1 MPVEPNLSDLFHAAS
16 PPSSPL
22 DAQEIIRRSR
32 RRRLP
37 ARIGAGAALSLAVVG
52 IGVAGMTGLNSMS
65 FGTAASDSAI
75 SSESSGDE
83 VMGTNEGSGNPGAEQ
98 PDTPGT
104 EQSGDAGA
112 EPLNGPA
119 AEQFGLEGPTSSG
132 GISRAPADKV
142 NLCGGPVAEI
152 APNERGLELTVH
164 FADAT
169 VGEATVTGEVTL
181 TNNGTETVTGYTA
194 ASPAITLA
202 QNNMV
207 VWHSNGPMIMLAVDV
222 NLAPGESMVYPATF
236 SPVVCSVEDDLGESF
251 RDDLPAAPAG
261 QYQVSAAIDLMGGSI
276 AELVSGPAATVTLN

>member
-1 MPVEPNLSDLFHAAS
+1 MPVEPNLSDLFHSATPPPAS
-16 PPSSPL
+16 L

-37 ARIGAGAALSLAVVG
+37 ARIGAGAVMSLAVVG
-52 IGVAGMTGLNSMS
+52 IGVAGMTGLKSIS

-83 VMGTNEGSGNPGAEQ
+83 VMGTTEGPDEPGAEQ
-98 PDTPGT
+98 
-104 EQSGDAGA
+104 
-112 EPLNGPA
+112 L
-119 AEQFGLEGPTSSG
+119 GLDGPTSSG
-132 GISRAPADKV
+132 GISRAPAEKI

-152 APNERGLELTVH
+152 APSERGLELTVQ
-164 FADAT
+164 FPDAT
-169 VGEATVTGEVTL
+169 AGDEIVTGEVTL

-202 QNNMV
+202 QNNIV

-236 SPVVCSVEDDLGESF
+236 SPVVCSVEDDMGESF

-261 QYQVSAAIDLMGGSI
+261 QYQVSAAIDLSGESTT
-276 AELVSGPAATVTLN
+276 ELITGPAATVTLR

>member
-37 ARIGAGAALSLAVVG
+37 ARIGAGAAMGLAVVG
-52 IGVAGMTGLNSMS
+52 IGVAGMTGLGNMS

-83 VMGTNEGSGNPGAEQ
+83 VMGTNEGSGNPGTEQ
-98 PDTPGT
+98 P
-104 EQSGDAGA
+104 GDAGA
-112 EPLNGPA
+112 EPLSGPG

-169 VGEATVTGEVTL
+169 VGEASVTGEVTL

-261 QYQVSAAIDLMGGSI
+261 QYQVSAAIDLMGESI
-276 AELVSGPAATVTLN
+276 AELVSGPAATVSLN

>member
-1 MPVEPNLSDLFHAAS
+1 MPVEPNLSDLFHAAG

-37 ARIGAGAALSLAVVG
+37 ARIGAGAAMSLAVVG

-83 VMGTNEGSGNPGAEQ
+83 VMGTNEDSGNSGAEQ
-98 PDTPGT
+98 P
-104 EQSGDAGA
+104 GDAGA
-112 EPLNGPA
+112 EPLSDPGT
-119 AEQFGLEGPTSSG
+119 EQFGLEGPTSSG

-152 APNERGLELTVH
+152 APNERGLELTVQ

-169 VGEATVTGEVTL
+169 VGEASVTGEVTL

-202 QNNMV
+202 QNNVV

-236 SPVVCSVEDDLGESF
+236 NPVVCSVEDDLGESF

-276 AELVSGPAATVTLN
+276 SELVSGPAATVTLN

>member
-1 MPVEPNLSDLFHAAS
+1 MPVEPNLSDLFRAAS
-16 PPSSPL
+16 APSSSL

-37 ARIGAGAALSLAVVG
+37 PRIGAGAALGLAVVG
-52 IGVAGMTGLNSMS
+52 IGVAGMTGLGSIS
-65 FGTAASDSAI
+65 FGGAASDSAI

-83 VMGTNEGSGNPGAEQ
+83 VMGANDGGDGT
-98 PDTPGT
+98 GT
-104 EQSGDAGA
+104 EQFDGSETD
-112 EPLNGPA
+112 
-119 AEQFGLEGPTSSG
+119 QFGLEGPASSG

-142 NLCGGPVAEI
+142 NLCGGPVAEM
-152 APNERGLELTVH
+152 APNERGLELTVQ
-164 FADAT
+164 FP
-169 VGEATVTGEVTL
+169 EATVTGEVTL

-202 QNNMV
+202 QNNIV

-236 SPVVCSVEDDLGESF
+236 SPVVCSAEDDMGESF

-261 QYQVSAAIDLMGGSI
+261 QYQVSAAIDLMGEGA
-276 AELVSGPAATVTLN
+276 AELVTGPPATVTLN